1 MESPNT
7 SNFNDWQMNSKRY
20 PHPLLAALII
30 LLASLALGSCSAN
43 WHLQQAIK
51 KGARVTQEKWDT
63 VIVTKERQLFDT
75 LILKEIDSVVVRK
88 DNIQVSLI
96 SKFDTIRLKA
106 ICLPDTI
113 RVTKWVKTTIKP
125 MKDPCGLGYSF
136 PSVASCLQCY
146 SQ

>member
-1 MESPNT
+1 
-7 SNFNDWQMNSKRY
+7 MNSKRY

-43 WHLQQAIK
+43 WHLKQAVK
-51 KGARVTQEKWDT
+51 KGAEVTRNKWDT
-63 VIVTKERQLFDT
+63 VFVTKERQLFDT
-75 LILKEIDSVVVRK
+75 LILKEIDSVVVLK

-96 SKFDTIRLKA
+96 RKFDTIRLKA

-125 MKDPCGLGYSF
+125 SERPVRTWVF
-136 PSVASCLQCY
+136 ISVICFLLAMLFAIEGAKRR
-146 SQ
+146 